1 MWLNGK
7 LSIELKKYVEFRL
20 IGKMHPRLRLCMYIL
35 SKSKALIWKFFG
47 IFLDLDIRKIL
58 GIWWQFCFQLSKI
71 YLTKKYISFQFHEKI
86 DNFRQIAG
94 NIPNAEF
101 SCSTTI
107 KGGKKKTADTLEASF
122 IFCCV

>member
-20 IGKMHPRLRLCMYIL
+20 IGKMHPRLRLCISCQKVKYWYESFL
-35 SKSKALIWKFFG
+35 VF
-47 IFLDLDIRKIL
+47 FLDLDIRKIL

-86 DNFRQIAG
+86 DNLFRQIAG